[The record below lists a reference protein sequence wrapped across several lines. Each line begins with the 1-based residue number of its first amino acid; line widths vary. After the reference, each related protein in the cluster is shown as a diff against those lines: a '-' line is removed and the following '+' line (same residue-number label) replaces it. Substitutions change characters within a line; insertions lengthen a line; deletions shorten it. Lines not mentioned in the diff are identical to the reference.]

1 MKADIA
7 QWVDVIEQGIRYKE
21 TFGNAKR
28 WHTYREYGRGRFPGY
43 ITSTVGIL
51 PYNLVHSSLRA
62 MTPNVYFR
70 NPYVSAAPRFQPGM
84 HMHAKIVESVDNW
97 LIQELE
103 MKAMF
108 KTMVQDCFYTDRG
121 ISKIG
126 YDSLYGGAQTA
137 ARTANAQV
145 AELLNTPI
153 TQLGKTKNERIEYN
167 TNVKPGMPWAVRVMP
182 DFFVVPFGVRSL
194 DDCPWVDH
202 IIIRSLSDVKNDP
215 KYKNTKDLEG
225 THMEMLHK
233 DLHRADFYKELA
245 KYTDLVELHEIRD
258 FKRREIKVFVPGHD
272 KWIRPP
278 EEDLMQIEG
287 LSFIDFTFNED
298 TEYYWGPSDVQIM
311 EPQQLEV
318 NEARTQAM
326 LHRRIA
332 LVKFLIEEGGMSPE
346 EVDKM
351 LSENVGPAVF
361 TKGKPSDIVA
371 LLQPHIPADLTQWT
385 EVIRSDV
392 RELLGQ
398 SKQSMGEA
406 PPGRR
411 TKYEMEVVEAGHGLR
426 MDERRDVVADALV
439 KAMRK
444 INQIVF
450 KKWTQE
456 RVAQVVGYDGA
467 RYWVEHTGPQLAG
480 EYNLRVDVESMTP
493 NTKKVK
499 KREIIE
505 LIQALG
511 NNPRANVDYLMRLL
525 LREYEWIDAMQVLPE
540 APETMEQ
547 PMGQNQFINMQNKMA
562 GNPQQLNERAGK
574 TANSIGR
581 LM

>member
-1 MKADIA
+1 
-7 QWVDVIEQGIRYKE
+7 
-21 TFGNAKR
+21 
-28 WHTYREYGRGRFPGY
+28 
-43 ITSTVGIL
+43 
-51 PYNLVHSSLRA
+51 
-62 MTPNVYFR
+62 
-70 NPYVSAAPRFQPGM
+70 
-84 HMHAKIVESVDNW
+84 
-97 LIQELE
+97 

-121 ISKIG
+121 IGKIG
-126 YDSLYGGAQTA
+126 YDSLYGGSQTA

-182 DFFVVPFGVRSL
+182 DFFIVPFGVRTL

-202 IIIRSLSDVKNDP
+202 IVIRSLADVKNDP
-215 KYKNTKDLEG
+215 KYKNTGKLEG

-245 KYTDLVELHEIRD
+245 KFTDLVELHEIRD
-258 FKRREIKVFVPGHD
+258 FKRKEIKVFVPGYD
-272 KWIRPP
+272 QWIRPP
-278 EEDLMQIEG
+278 TEDLLQTEG
-287 LSFIDFTFNED
+287 LPFIDFTFNED

-332 LVKFLIEEGGMSPE
+332 LVKFLIEQGGMEPG

-351 LSENVGPAVF
+351 LSESVGPAVF
-361 TKGKPSDIVA
+361 TKGKPSEIVA

-385 EVIRSDV
+385 DVIRSDV

-439 KAMRK
+439 KAIRK
-444 INQIVF
+444 INQVIF
-450 KKWTQE
+450 KKWTAE

-467 RYWVEHTGPQLAG
+467 RYWVAHTGTEIAG

-493 NTKKVK
+493 NTKRVK

-511 NNPRANVDYLMRLL
+511 NNPRANIDYLMRLL

-540 APETMEQ
+540 AQETMGQ
-547 PMGQNQFINMQNKMA
+547 PMGQNEFIGMQNKMA
-562 GNPQQLNERAGK
+562 GNPEMLKQRASK
-574 TANSIGR
+574 TADSIGR